1 MSIRRAGET
10 QTQTSEAYEVT
21 VINSG
26 EEDGEAELFTLDD
39 GYQQVARQS
48 LHVAAGQRVQATVI
62 APLSSGK
69 VTPARSRGRSS
80 LALASGSGVTIVPL
94 KAR

>member
-1 MSIRRAGET
+1 M
-10 QTQTSEAYEVT
+10 T